1 MAYRQREKYVKKKK
15 TVREKIMKKKKYLK
29 KKEKRKTCL
38 FYINPFLHWNS
49 KEQHGNAMSYMWW
62 QREFAYVYT
71 RREKERVI
79 EREMMIWRKKREEE
93 IIII

>member
-38 FYINPFLHWNS
+38 FYINPFLH
-49 KEQHGNAMSYMWW
+49 
-62 QREFAYVYT
+62 
-71 RREKERVI
+71 
-79 EREMMIWRKKREEE
+79 
-93 IIII
+93 